1 MRCSFT
7 VFGHTLSIFSLL
19 LFLFSPSFISHQPY
33 CTQYVTKY
41 YILIL
46 NFFYI
51 CSPLFFFLFIFQ
63 KSCKN
68 CSLRIGL
75 LTYLSTI
82 VMAVPFRKME
92 DGVEEEEG
100 LPVYLYSG
108 QYWPAKSS
116 SWWWWWWWR
125 SCRQCCGSI

>member
-1 MRCSFT
+1 M
-7 VFGHTLSIFSLL
+7 
-19 LFLFSPSFISHQPY
+19 
-33 CTQYVTKY
+33 
-41 YILIL
+41 
-46 NFFYI
+46 FFYSIWTHIINFLPSSLPILPIIHLSSALLYAVCHKILYTDIKFFYFI

-75 LTYLSTI
+75 LIYLSTI
-82 VMAVPFRKME
+82 VMSVPFRKME

-116 SWWWWWWWR
+116 SWWWWWR